1 MEDAFTPAI
10 IMVVIGVVM
19 AVIGALGWA
28 RKLPANAMIG
38 IRLPA
43 TTASDETW
51 EVSHVVAG
59 PWLVLAGIVPLV
71 VGSLLMAFDTQMP
84 DWTILAA
91 YGAMAVLVGVGAVR
105 GVRAANALTG
115 TSL

>member
-1 MEDAFTPAI
+1 MEDTFTPAI
-10 IMVVIGVVM
+10 IMVVIGVAM
-19 AVIGALGWA
+19 AVIGALGCA

-71 VGSLLMAFDTQMP
+71 IGFLLMALSTHMP
-84 DWTILAA
+84 EWTILVA
-91 YGAMAVLVGVGAVR
+91 YGAMVVLVGVGAVR
-105 GVRAANALTG
+105 GVHAANALTG